1 MNPILQAVLT
11 AIAAGAVGFA
21 ISHAWLWY
29 MMSEMKPWHP
39 RTVTE
44 TLEGNIALGTALS
57 AALCLIVY
65 SQGGGSIAIAIAV
78 LICYLIFPAIFM
90 VITTIAK
97 VLQLFIG
104 GYSNFLRNSFGNL
117 SEGYKHEDNK

>member
-1 MNPILQAVLT
+1 MNSILQVVLT

-39 RTVTE
+39 LTVTE

-57 AALCLIVY
+57 AALGLIVY
-65 SQGGGSIAIAIAV
+65 SQGGGSIAIAVAV

-97 VLQLFIG
+97 VLQLFVG
-104 GYSNFLRNSFGNL
+104 GYSNFLRNRLGDL